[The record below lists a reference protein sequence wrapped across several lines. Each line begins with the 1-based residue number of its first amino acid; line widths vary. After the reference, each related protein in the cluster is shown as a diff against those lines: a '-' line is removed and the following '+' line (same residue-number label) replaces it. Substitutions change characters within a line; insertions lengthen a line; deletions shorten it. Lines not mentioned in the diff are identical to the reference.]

1 MSDQTRRKILLAE
14 DDPTMRHW
22 MAEALRAGGYEVLEA
37 ADGFE
42 AIDRLQTNEPSA
54 VLLDVNMPGMDGLA
68 FLDRLRHMPKRKNLP
83 VIMVTSSDKNE
94 QVLRAANLGI
104 DGYILKSDLSVEK
117 LLEKLQKCRTAGAS
131 GVRGPAGGPAHL

>member
-1 MSDQTRRKILLAE
+1 MTAENKQKVLLAE
-14 DDPTMRHW
+14 DDRTTRDW

-42 AIDRLQTNEPSA
+42 AIDRLQTNDPSV

-68 FLDRLRHMPKRKNLP
+68 FLDRLRRMPRCKDLP
-83 VIMVTSSDKNE
+83 VIMVTASEKNE

-104 DGYILKSDLSVEK
+104 DGYL
-117 LLEKLQKCRTAGAS
+117 
-131 GVRGPAGGPAHL
+131 